1 MKNNNENVLD
11 QFLFGKVT
19 NKKKAT
25 NKKVV
30 INQREGLI
38 ERIDRTLITDDGRV
52 LLREQY

>member
-19 NKKKAT
+19 KKKDS
-25 NKKVV
+25 NKKVI

>member
-1 MKNNNENVLD
+1 MKNNNINALD
-11 QFLFGKVT
+11 QFLFNEKSESE
-19 NKKKAT
+19 KK